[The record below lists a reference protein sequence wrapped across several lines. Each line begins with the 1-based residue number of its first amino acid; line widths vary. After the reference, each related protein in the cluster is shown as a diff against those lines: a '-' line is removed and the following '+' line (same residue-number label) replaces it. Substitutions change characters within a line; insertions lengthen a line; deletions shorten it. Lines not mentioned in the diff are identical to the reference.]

1 LLELQEILENFVVR
15 GLNISKEKI
24 YSKIADGGLNLY
36 RLHDFVITL
45 QSYWIKRIL
54 THRHD
59 NWRNSV
65 LFSGEHDLFYINEK
79 DILNFGPVLTGI
91 CESFMSF
98 RNRFGTVGNNFIH
111 VPILNNPYFFL

>member
-1 LLELQEILENFVVR
+1 VVK

-24 YSKIADGGLNLY
+24 YCKIADGGLNLV
-36 RLHDFVITL
+36 RLQDFVITL

-54 THRHD
+54 IHWHD

-65 LFSGEHDLFYINEK
+65 HFSGESDLYYINEQ
-79 DILNFGPVLTGI
+79 DISNFGPVLTGI
-91 CESFMSF
+91 CRSFMTF